1 MRLRMLGILLAS
13 AAALAFATV
22 RPAFAGEDGAD
33 DQPAA
38 HDDDGGSGKGDG
50 GSGDH
55 GGTTDRADP
64 STKTLPSHAS
74 ATARNNAFGQQGAR
88 EKAAHAAARSAA
100 VKAAQ
105 RAAQAHTP
113 TLPAQAVAGR
123 AHAHDDGGGKP
134 TAPGSPGQRGL
145 DVAAAHGAHG
155 SPTSHPTGRP

>member
-74 ATARNNAFGQQGAR
+74 ATARNNAFGQQERDRLRVVGYR
-88 EKAAHAAARSAA
+88 
-100 VKAAQ
+100 
-105 RAAQAHTP
+105 
-113 TLPAQAVAGR
+113 
-123 AHAHDDGGGKP
+123 
-134 TAPGSPGQRGL
+134 
-145 DVAAAHGAHG
+145 
-155 SPTSHPTGRP
+155 GRPFDRNNYCLKLMPVHPKPLCNLLACLNSV